1 MLNILFLGDI
11 VGEPGRRAV
20 IELLPRIRE
29 REGIDFVIVNG
40 ENSANGR
47 GITPKIS
54 IDLLRA
60 GAAVITTGDHI
71 WDQKEIVSY
80 IDTEPRLLRPL
91 NYPEGTPGQ
100 GSVVLETAKGKV
112 AVVNVQGRTFTNPP
126 LENPFRAMDAEI
138 NRLREE
144 TPIIF
149 VDVHA
154 ETTSEKVAM
163 GRFLDGRVSAVVGT
177 HTHVQTADEQ
187 VFPGGTAFLCDAGF
201 CGPSESCLGRDVDAI
216 VRAVPDGACRCR
228 SRWRGARCSLHG
240 AIVEIDPATGKAR
253 SIRRL
258 VERYEPAVNGQES
271 PARPLAASVAP
282 TVAISEEP
290 VMQAKTSSS
299 SGSSP
304 LD

>member
-1 MLNILFLGDI
+1 MGTFNILFLGDI

-20 IELLPRIRE
+20 IDLLPVIRE
-29 REGIDFVIVNG
+29 REAIDFVIVNG

-60 GAAVITTGDHI
+60 GAAVITTGDHV
-71 WDQKEIVSY
+71 WDQKEILSY

-91 NYPEGTPGQ
+91 NYPSDTPGQ
-100 GSVVLETAKGKV
+100 GSVVLETTKGKV
-112 AVVNVQGRTFTNPP
+112 AVVNVQGRTFTQPS
-126 LENPFRAMDAEI
+126 LENPFRAMDAEVA
-138 NRLREE
+138 RLREE

-149 VDVHA
+149 VDIHA

-201 CGPSESCLGRDVDAI
+201 CGPSESCLGRDMNAI
-216 VRAVPDGACRCR
+216 IHRFMTSLPVPFPIARGEVR
-228 SRWRGARCSLHG
+228 LHG
-240 AIVEIDPATGKAR
+240 AIVEIDPETGRAR

-258 VERYEPAVNGQES
+258 AERYGPSIAAPAAQGMA
-271 PARPLAASVAP
+271 PAEVADAAVSA
-282 TVAISEEP
+282 A
-290 VMQAKTSSS
+290 A
-299 SGSSP
+299 
-304 LD
+304 D